1 MKNLILDEELKA
13 KADELK
19 ENTLDN
25 LTIQDKEY
33 QRYAKELRA
42 AEKAYLKLHLTKEE
56 RDVVDKLLSL
66 MDASNME
73 YSTLNY
79 LAGVLD
85 RTTSVNAIRELGYT
99 GEEDNSILFHFYS
112 GQLLPQELLKESLKT
127 IKLMEELDKA
137 DEELNLL
144 LNVSQQE
151 LFQTVIDK
159 RREANASLIK
169 DSFMSYFRLGAKLMV
184 ELS

>member
-1 MKNLILDEELKA
+1 
-13 KADELK
+13 
-19 ENTLDN
+19 
-25 LTIQDKEY
+25 
-33 QRYAKELRA
+33 
-42 AEKAYLKLHLTKEE
+42 
-56 RDVVDKLLSL
+56 
-66 MDASNME
+66 
-73 YSTLNY
+73 
-79 LAGVLD
+79 
-85 RTTSVNAIRELGYT
+85 
-99 GEEDNSILFHFYS
+99 
-112 GQLLPQELLKESLKT
+112 
-127 IKLMEELDKA
+127 MEELDKA